1 MICRILHHET
11 ADGPTNMAVDLA
23 LLDAVDADPW
33 AAVLRTYG
41 WTEPTLSLG
50 YFQTY
55 VTIESQARWR
65 GVPLVRRPSG
75 GGALWH
81 DREITYALVIPRS
94 QPSASRA
101 SDLYRAVHEAIARL
115 LAEHGVAARRRGPV
129 DPPGPDGPERPF
141 LCFAD
146 RDPEDVVLGPA
157 KLVGS
162 AQRRR
167 PRAVLQHGALMLERS
182 DATPELPG
190 LRELAG
196 PDLAA
201 EPWADRL
208 ARQLPEA
215 LGLDPGPPGSLT
227 PEERAAAHRLRDA
240 VFLDPAWTR
249 RR

>member
-1 MICRILHHET
+1 MICRILHHER
-11 ADGPTNMAVDLA
+11 ADGPLNMATDLA
-23 LLDAVDADPW
+23 LLDAVDADPS

-50 YFQTY
+50 YFQPYALT
-55 VTIESQARWR
+55 ESQARWR

-81 DREITYALVIPRS
+81 DREITYALVIPRAH
-94 QPSASRA
+94 PSASRA

-115 LAEHGVAARRRGPV
+115 LAEHGVAAQRRGPV
-129 DPPGPDGPERPF
+129 DSTDRERPF

-146 RDPEDVVLGPA
+146 QDPEDVVVGPA

-167 PRAVLQHGALMLERS
+167 PRAVLQHGALVLERS

-196 PDLAA
+196 PGLAA

-208 ARQLPEA
+208 AQRLPEA
-215 LGLDPGPPGSLT
+215 LGLDPRPPASLT
-227 PEERAAAHRLRDA
+227 PEERASAHRLRDA